1 MTEFTPVPDS
11 RGFALPSGVLAA
23 LGLAHM
29 GRRRFTTPEQALAWV
44 LTVRW

>member
-1 MTEFTPVPDS
+1 MLNTSPVPDS
-11 RGFALPSGVLAA
+11 RGYALPSEVLEQ

-29 GRRRFTTPEQALAWV
+29 SRRRFLSPEQALAWV